1 MMWTRGPCP
10 HCYRR
15 MCPTYRALDEGLD
28 TSDYLEVVRVL
39 RERCHGESGGCL
51 RRRQFEKEEESK

>member
-1 MMWTRGPCP
+1 
-10 HCYRR
+10 

-51 RRRQFEKEEESK
+51 RRRQFEKREEE